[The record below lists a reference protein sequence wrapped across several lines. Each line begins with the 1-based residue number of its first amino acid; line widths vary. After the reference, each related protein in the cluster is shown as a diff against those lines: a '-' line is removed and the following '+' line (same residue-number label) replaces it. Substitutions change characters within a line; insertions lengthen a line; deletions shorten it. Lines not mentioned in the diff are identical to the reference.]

1 MINVVVITA
10 QGARQIF
17 VDASSK
23 FQKMRTTKMS
33 VCNLLTP
40 PRRAGLALGL
50 GLLVASG
57 SAIAATK
64 EHGRYAMSAPID
76 DSGYKVHEF
85 DLSALPAYKPQAG
98 ITGTVRIAG
107 TPLDRLVG
115 TWNDAFKAYQKRARF
130 TTYLTNTSQALA
142 ALTQNQADVGIMGHE
157 TWRNSLI
164 GFRAKYGYDPLAIKF
179 AKGSFDDPDGSTPS
193 IVFFVNKD
201 NPLKSISLDQID
213 GVFGAERTG
222 GWDGIRWTTSVAR
235 GPEKNIRTWGKMGLG
250 GAWSAQPIHIYGTD
264 VTLSNW
270 ADLIEKVAFRGGVKW
285 NPALHEGP
293 RADVIQGTHDK
304 QIIAGVAGD
313 RNGVGFM
320 FQRVINAMKADVRV
334 LPVVDRQGHVVT
346 PSNSSVFD
354 ATYPFHNAVYLY
366 LNRAPGQALSP
377 MQREYV
383 RFILSR
389 EGQAIIAQDRRF
401 IPLNADEIREELR
414 KLD

>member
-1 MINVVVITA
+1 MHVRNHLRCV
-10 QGARQIF
+10 
-17 VDASSK
+17 
-23 FQKMRTTKMS
+23 
-33 VCNLLTP
+33 
-40 PRRAGLALGL
+40 RRWDL
-50 GLLVASG
+50 
-57 SAIAATK
+57 AATTAFMLGMALFGTEAHAQ

-76 DSGYKVHEF
+76 DSDYKLATF
-85 DLSALPAYKPQAG
+85 DLSALPAYEPQAG

-142 ALTQNQADVGIMGHE
+142 ALTQDQADVGIMGHQA
-157 TWRNSLI
+157 WRNSLI
-164 GFRAKYGYDPLAIKF
+164 GFRAMYGYDPLEIKF
-179 AKGSFDDPDGSTPS
+179 AKGSFDDPEGSTPA

-201 NPLKSISLDQID
+201 NPLKAISIDQID

-222 GWDGIRWTTSVAR
+222 GWSGLTWSTAAAR
-235 GPEKNIRTWGKMGLG
+235 GPEGDIRSWGQMGLG
-250 GAWSAQPIHIYGTD
+250 SDWAARKIHVYGTD

-270 ADLIEKVAFRGGVKW
+270 ADLIEKVAFRGGTKW

-293 RADVIQGTHDK
+293 RADVIVGTHDK
-304 QIIAGVAGD
+304 QIIAGVAND
-313 RNGVGFM
+313 RDGIGFM

-334 LPVVDRQGHVVT
+334 LPVVDRAGRVIA
-346 PSNSSVFD
+346 PSNASVFD
-354 ATYPFHNAVYLY
+354 SSYPFHNAVYLY
-366 LNRAPGQALSP
+366 FNRVPGQPLSP
-377 MQREYV
+377 MQREYA

-389 EGQAIIAQDRRF
+389 EGQAIVAQDRRF